1 MAVANQKESVYCE
14 DREGK
19 LGRGDVEGREEEEL
33 MKVETI
39 EDEPDF
45 STVLSVSSSQSS
57 LTLLHHSLPSI
68 IDNDT
73 HATTALSVT
82 GAATAITPSATIT
95 PPTTAATTALSATET
110 LHTIPV
116 PSATS
121 RYAGALSATVTN
133 ESSTPSITTATTTA
147 VHIPGTSSLS
157 TSHNEDTTLTD
168 MNSVT
173 EGSLLQIK
181 YSSCV
186 GPYLINDEQTR
197 GSSQSSNTL
206 ESHTPFPTVPR
217 NRNETGSVQEWEESV
232 ILGKEVV
239 DWSHETASTT
249 TQSDTLTSSQTVTLS
264 STCTTTH
271 TSGRSQHRAAVMIQ
285 AMVRGFLCRRHVG
298 VYRTRH
304 HAAITIQSSWY
315 THTTPP
321 PPPPPPPLPHAHILF
336 KYGYIM

>member
-82 GAATAITPSATIT
+82 DTATAITPS
-95 PPTTAATTALSATET
+95 PTTAATTALSVTET

-133 ESSTPSITTATTTA
+133 ESSTPSITTATTTE

-173 EGSLLQIK
+173 EGSPL
-181 YSSCV
+181 YSSRV
-186 GPYLINDEQTR
+186 DPYLINDEQTR

-271 TSGRSQHRAAVMIQ
+271 TSSRSQHRAAVMIQ
-285 AMVRGFLCRRHVG
+285 AMVRGFLCRRRVC

-315 THTTPP
+315 TLSLSLSLPP
-321 PPPPPPPLPHAHILF
+321 SCTHILSIWI
-336 KYGYIM
+336 YYL